1 MFQRILVPM
10 DGTDRDTAALHL
22 ARHLAAQADAHLM
35 LVHVVPAQARADI
48 TSVETQ
54 IATLNAHVATL
65 RAQGVAAEALIA
77 FDQPAAGI
85 ASTAQVQHS
94 DLIVMAPHPRHGI
107 QALLAPQV
115 TAQVT
120 TQAPAP
126 LLIWPAQT
134 PAAVPAAVSLPGPTN
149 AARATEQ
156 MIPAELASVTEE
168 AASAAEAALYS
179 LLVSP
184 AALVIVPLD
193 GSMLAEG
200 ALPYATALATAYG
213 RGLLLV
219 RVVPRLALLGAGAET
234 RLLEAEAQQDENRK
248 ALRYLKL
255 VRRYL
260 IQQTPSLTVQTALRV
275 GDPARELL
283 RIAEAHPDSLLV
295 LSTHGRGGLA
305 RFMVGSVAAAIARRA
320 TSPLLIV
327 PAAAQARDMRTSNT
341 IRRRPTRAAT
351 SSGP

>member
-22 ARHLAAQADAHLM
+22 ARHLAAQLDAHLV
-35 LVHVVPAQARADI
+35 LVHIIPAQAHAGAATI
-48 TSVETQ
+48 ETQ
-54 IATLNAHVATL
+54 IAALNAHVSTL
-65 RAQGVAAEALIA
+65 RAQGVAAEAVIA

-85 ASTAQVQHS
+85 ASAAHTQHS
-94 DLIVMAPHPRHGI
+94 DLIIMAPHPYHGM

-120 TQAPAP
+120 TQASTP
-126 LLIWPAQT
+126 LLIWPAQAPVT
-134 PAAVPAAVSLPGPTN
+134 GPADAAHATEATAVPA
-149 AARATEQ
+149 E
-156 MIPAELASVTEE
+156 IASITDE
-168 AASAAEAALYS
+168 AATAAEAALYS
-179 LLVSP
+179 LLASP

-193 GSMLAEG
+193 GSALAEG
-200 ALPYATALATAYG
+200 ALHYATTLATAYG

-219 RVVPRLALLGAGAET
+219 RVVPRVALLGAGAET

-283 RIAEAHPDSLLV
+283 RIAEAHPGSLLV

-305 RFMVGSVAAAIARRA
+305 RFLLGSVATAVVRRA

-327 PAAAQARDMRTSNT
+327 PAAVQARDFSVPNA
-341 IRRRPTRAAT
+341 IRRRPTRATTA
-351 SSGP
+351 SQH